1 MSKGL
6 FIAFEGAD
14 GCGKSTQIRFLAE
27 HLESAGLSVLCTR
40 EPGGSPVAEK
50 IRTLLLDQES
60 TGMAALT
67 EALLYAAARA
77 EHVRKVI
84 APALQ
89 AGKVVICDRFV
100 DSSIAYQGYGRALGA
115 KTIWN
120 INEAAVDGILPDVTV
135 FMNVPPEQ
143 AFTRMNENK
152 EYDRMESEGLSFHQ
166 RVYEG
171 YMELTKKPG
180 VIVIDAQGTKYDT
193 SDIIREKIEDVLK
206 EAGLL

>member
-1 MSKGL
+1 MKGL

-50 IRTLLLDQES
+50 IRTVLLDQENA
-60 TGMAALT
+60 GMGAMT

-77 EHVRKVI
+77 EHVRQVVK
-84 APALQ
+84 PALE
-89 AGKVVICDRFV
+89 AGKVVLCDRFV

-115 KTIWN
+115 KTVWN

-143 AFTRMNENK
+143 AFARMNENK
-152 EYDRMESEGLSFHQ
+152 QYDRLENESMQFHR

-171 YMELTKKPG
+171 YMELSKKPG

-193 SDIIREKIEDVLK
+193 REVIREKIETVLK